1 MKLND
6 EDVKEYLTKNYK
18 TTLWRHYDFLNYV
31 EIILDWEKNR
41 TAFIKSLKDKKN
53 DR

>member
-1 MKLND
+1 MELNYND
-6 EDVKEYLTKNYK
+6 IKEYLTKNYHTK
-18 TTLWRHYDFLNYV
+18 KWRHTDFLNYFD
-31 EIILDWEKNR
+31 IISDWEKNR

>member
-18 TTLWRHYDFLNYV
+18 TTFWNHYDFLNYV